1 MEFRY
6 LRVLST
12 LLSDRL
18 LKSTMSQLMIL
29 VLRLIHLASR
39 HQQTNIA
46 SQHQSS
52 GLALQYKRRSLV
64 STALL
69 VLQGKNCNRNMG
81 LMARIYSARPSV

>member
-1 MEFRY
+1 MELRY

-29 VLRLIHLASR
+29 VLQLIHLASR
-39 HQQTNIA
+39 HQVTNIA
-46 SQHQSS
+46 SQHQSR
-52 GLALQYKRRSLV
+52 GRACQYKRRSLG

-69 VLQGKNCNRNMG
+69 VLQGKYCCGN
-81 LMARIYSARPSV
+81 IYLVC